1 MATTK
6 IRNAQ
11 IKDNTIELSKLVD
24 NFLAGGNWDITG
36 GAADATITG
45 LAQGVNGSDAV
56 NVDQLNAA
64 LAALS
69 GAANLRGGLDGAS
82 DLTGNSTGNTYADG
96 KDGYMQGDF
105 FDITADGDLTVSDGT
120 IEVKAGDSIKILNDV
135 AADAAITLADVH
147 KFDNTESADIVRSGN
162 VIDDLTS
169 TSATQVLSANQ
180 GRILD
185 EKITELNQCETEE
198 FDVAAADETFTL
210 TNPPKAGLK
219 NIQVHLNGLRISSS
233 EYTVTGSDVVITSPT
248 VEVGDCVIIDYRY

>member
-1 MATTK
+1 MATTR

-11 IKDNTIELSKLVD
+11 IKDGTIELSKLVD
-24 NFLAGGNWDITG
+24 NFLAGANWDITN

-45 LAQGVNGSDAV
+45 LAQGVNGTDAV

-69 GAANLRGGLDGAS
+69 GSANLRGGLAGTA

-96 KDGYMQGDF
+96 AAGYMQGDF
-105 FDITADGDLTVSDGT
+105 FDITSDGDLTVSDGT
-120 IEVKAGDSIKILNDV
+120 IQVNAGDSIKILNDV
-135 AADAAITLADVH
+135 AADGSITIADVH
-147 KFDNTESADIVRSGN
+147 KFDNTESADIIRSGN
-162 VIDDLTS
+162 VVDDLTS

-198 FDVAAADETFTL
+198 FDVAANGETFTL
-210 TNPPKAGLK
+210 ANPPKAGLK
-219 NIQVHLNGLRISSS
+219 NIKVFLNGLRISSS
-233 EYTVTGSDVVITSPT
+233 EYTVAGADVTVTSPT
-248 VEVGDCVIIDYRY
+248 VEIGDCVIVDYNY